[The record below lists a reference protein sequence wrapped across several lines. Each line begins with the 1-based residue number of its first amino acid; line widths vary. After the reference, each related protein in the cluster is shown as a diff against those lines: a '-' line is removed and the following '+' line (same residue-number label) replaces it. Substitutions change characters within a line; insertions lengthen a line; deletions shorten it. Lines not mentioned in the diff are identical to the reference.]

1 MSTGDQRNKA
11 VRRDVALRRRRRKLI
26 AAAVVAVGLLAL
38 AGASVA
44 ATAKHTPGEIQAV
57 ALPGVSPKHFKGD
70 VRKAKH
76 VPPKKRGDFEPSL
89 PASKKSPSG
98 PVQAGP
104 SAPAGPSM
112 PAATQSFAGL
122 AFAGTCSGTLCGA
135 GWPPDPVGDVGP
147 NHYVEAVNTSIGI
160 YSKTGTQLAAFTFD
174 SLWNGAGTGTP
185 CDDSNFGDV
194 TVLYDHLSD
203 HWIVSDLGFHLDS
216 TMTNPVPPF
225 YECIAVSKTGDP
237 VNGGWYL
244 YAVRMDPGIP
254 GTIPSGYLNDYPK
267 MGLWPDGIFLT
278 ANEFDMNVPSQPF
291 KGVAFWALDRT
302 AMEAGQPLK
311 SLVAFSNNSNDPV
324 SVLPANLRGASPPAG
339 TPEYLVSESA
349 FVYAFEVR
357 TYTVNWTTTP
367 ASGIVSG
374 ATNVSQA
381 QYVVGAGAI
390 VPQPPDPFEF
400 TQDLDAIDDRP
411 MMQAQYRNLGGT
423 ESLWVAHAVRT
434 SSTSPTGIQWGQLDV
449 TGKVIAPAPVQQQI
463 FTNGN
468 DGLWRWIPSLAVDAA
483 GDMAVGY
490 SASSASLYPSIRY
503 AGRLASDPPNTLPQA
518 EAVLQAGAGS
528 QTVSDRWGDY
538 SAMTVDPSD
547 GCTFWYVN
555 EYYAGPYDGSLFFAE
570 WSTQIGSFKY
580 PSCGSAPTT
589 GTLSGTV
596 TDASTTAPLSGATVT
611 LSNGAVTSTNAGG
624 SYQFTSVAAGTYGL
638 SAAKPGY
645 ATGSASGVVVTA
657 GSTTTQNFALTPAPP
672 GTLQGTVTDASTKLA
687 VGGATVTLSTGPS
700 TTTNASGFYQ
710 FASLG
715 AGTYNVTAA
724 KAGYNSS
731 TAIGVV
737 VTSGGTT
744 TQDFALTAPAPTITG
759 FTPNHG
765 KVGTVVTIN
774 GTNFLTARTVV
785 FNTTT
790 ATQFTVN
797 SVTRITATVPAGAT
811 TGRIKVTTS
820 GGTATSAANF
830 RVR

>member
-1 MSTGDQRNKA
+1 MSTGDTQNKA
-11 VRRDVALRRRRRKLI
+11 VRRHLARRQGRSRLI
-26 AAAVVAVGLLAL
+26 GAAVVAGGLLVL

-70 VRKAKH
+70 VRKAKN
-76 VPPKKRGDFEPSL
+76 VPPKKRGNFEPSL

-104 SAPAGPSM
+104 SAPAGPNM
-112 PAATQSFAGL
+112 PSAAQNFAGL

-160 YSKTGTQLAAFTFD
+160 FSKTGTQLAAFTFD
-174 SLWNGAGTGTP
+174 ALWSGAGTGTP

-203 HWIVSDLGFHLDS
+203 HWIVSDLGFHLDA
-216 TMTNPVPPF
+216 TGTNPVAPF

-244 YAVRMDPGIP
+244 YAVRMDPGAP
-254 GTIPSGYLNDYPK
+254 GTPPSGYLNDYPK
-267 MGLWPDGIFLT
+267 MGLWPDGLFVT

-291 KGVAFWALDRT
+291 KGVALWAFDRV

-311 SLVAFSNNSNDPV
+311 SLVAFSNNGTDPV

-349 FVYAFEVR
+349 LAYAFEVR

-367 ASGIVSG
+367 ASGVVSG
-374 ATNVSQA
+374 PTNASQA

-390 VPQPPDPFEF
+390 VPQPPDPFDF
-400 TQDLDAIDDRP
+400 TSELDAIDDRP

-434 SSTSPTGIQWGQLDV
+434 SSTSPTGIQWAQLNV
-449 TGKVIAPAPVQQQI
+449 TGKTIATTPVQQQI
-463 FTNGN
+463 FTNGD
-468 DGLWRWIPSLAVDAA
+468 DGLWRWIPSLAVDSS

-490 SASSASLYPSIRY
+490 SASSASVYPSIRY

-538 SAMTVDPSD
+538 SAMSVDPTD

-555 EYYAGPYDGSLFFAE
+555 EYYAGPYDGSLFYAQ
-570 WSTQIGSFKY
+570 WSTQIGSFKF

-589 GTLSGTV
+589 GTLNGTV
-596 TDASTTAPLSGATVT
+596 TDASATPLNGATVT
-611 LSNGAVTSTNAGG
+611 LSNGASTATNASGF
-624 SYQFTSVAAGTYGL
+624 YQFGSVPAGTYGV
-638 SAAKPGY
+638 SAAKTGY
-645 ATGSASGVVVTA
+645 TTGTASGVVVTA
-657 GSTTTQNFALTPAPP
+657 GSTTTQNFALTPSPP
-672 GTLQGTVTDASTKLA
+672 GTLQGTVTDASTQLA
-687 VGGATVTLSTGPS
+687 VNGATVTLSTGA
-700 TTTNASGFYQ
+700 TATTNPSGVYQ
-710 FASLG
+710 FASIA
-715 AGTYNVTAA
+715 AGTYSVTAA
-724 KAGYNSS
+724 KAGYTSN
-731 TAIGVV
+731 TASGVV

-759 FTPNHG
+759 FTPNRG
-765 KVGTVVTIN
+765 KVGTVVTIT
-774 GTNFLTARTVV
+774 GTNLLTARAVV
-785 FNTTT
+785 FNTTA
-790 ATQFTVN
+790 ATEVTVI
-797 SVTRITATVPAGAT
+797 SATKITARVPAGAT
-811 TGRIKVTTS
+811 TGKIKVTTS
-820 GGTATSAANF
+820 GGPATSSGTF

>member
-1 MSTGDQRNKA
+1 MIG
-11 VRRDVALRRRRRKLI
+11 
-26 AAAVVAVGLLAL
+26 AAVVAVGLLVL

-44 ATAKHTPGEIQAV
+44 ATAKHTPGELQAV
-57 ALPGVSPKHFKGD
+57 ALPGVSPKHFDGD

-76 VPPKKRGDFEPSL
+76 VPAKKRGNFEVSL
-89 PASKKSPSG
+89 PVSNKSPSG

-112 PAATQSFAGL
+112 PTASQNFAGL

-160 YSKTGTQLAAFTFD
+160 FSKTGTQLAAFTFD
-174 SLWNGAGTGTP
+174 SLWSGAGTGTP
-185 CDDSNFGDV
+185 CDDSHFGDV

-244 YAVRMDPGIP
+244 YPVRMDPGLP
-254 GTIPSGYLNDYPK
+254 GTPPSGYLNDYPK

-278 ANEFDMNVPSQPF
+278 ANEFDLNVPSQPF
-291 KGVAFWALDRT
+291 KGVALWAFDRV

-311 SLVAFSNNSNDPV
+311 SLVAFSNNGTDPV
-324 SVLPANLRGASPPAG
+324 SVLPANLRGAAPPAG
-339 TPEYLVSESA
+339 TSEYLVSESA
-349 FVYAFEVR
+349 LAYSFEVR

-367 ASGIVSG
+367 ASGVVSG

-381 QYVVGAGAI
+381 QYVVGQGAI
-390 VPQPPDPFEF
+390 VPQPPDPFDF

-434 SSTSPTGIQWGQLDV
+434 SSTSPTGIQWAQLNV
-449 TGKVIAPAPVQQQI
+449 TGQTIATTPVQQQI
-463 FTNGN
+463 FTNGD
-468 DGLWRWIPSLAVDAA
+468 DGLWRWIPSLAVDGS

-538 SAMTVDPSD
+538 SAMSVDPTD

-555 EYYAGPYDGSLFFAE
+555 EYYAGPYDGSLFYAE
-570 WSTQIGSFKY
+570 WSTRIGSFKF

-589 GTLSGTV
+589 GTVNGTV
-596 TDASTTAPLSGATVT
+596 TDASSKAPLSGATVS
-611 LSNGAVTSTNAGG
+611 LSNGANTSTNGSGFYQFSSVAPG
-624 SYQFTSVAAGTYGL
+624 SYGVTASKTGYVTGTAANVG
-638 SAAKPGY
+638 
-645 ATGSASGVVVTA
+645 VTA
-657 GSTTTQNFALTPAPP
+657 GSMTTQNFALTQVPAQPP
-672 GTLQGTVTDASTKLA
+672 GTLQGTVTDASTQLA
-687 VGGATVTLSTGPS
+687 VSGATVTLSTGTS
-700 TTTNASGFYQ
+700 ATTDGRGLYQ
-710 FASLG
+710 FASVA

-731 TAIGVV
+731 TANGVV
-737 VTSGGTT
+737 VSSGATK

-759 FTPNHG
+759 FTPSRG
-765 KVGTVVTIN
+765 KFGTVVTIT
-774 GTNFLTARTVV
+774 GTNFLTARAVV
-785 FNTTT
+785 FNTTAT
-790 ATQFTVN
+790 TQFTVN
-797 SVTRITATVPAGAT
+797 SATKITVAVPAGAT
-811 TGRIKVTTS
+811 TGQITVKTS
-820 GGTATSAANF
+820 GGQVTSVGSF